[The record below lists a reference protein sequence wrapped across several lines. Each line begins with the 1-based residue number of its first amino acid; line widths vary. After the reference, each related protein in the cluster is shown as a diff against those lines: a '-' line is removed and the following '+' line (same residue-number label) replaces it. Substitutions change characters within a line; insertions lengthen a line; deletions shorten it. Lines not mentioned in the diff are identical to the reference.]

1 MDLVYW
7 NKEGITIYK
16 KTEPKNSID
25 PYYTELLIVYVIFY
39 KQQYIGCSIT
49 FEEAYEKA
57 KERTR

>member
-7 NKEGITIYK
+7 NKEGITIYE

-25 PYYTELLIVYVIFY
+25 PYHTEVIITYIIFY
-39 KQQYIGCSIT
+39 KQQYIGWSIT
-49 FEEAYEKA
+49 FEEAYKKA